1 MKYYK
6 CGHIMTTHGLKGDL
20 KIKSLSDFNRFSKG
34 NRLYIFHNKEYVEVV
49 VAKATPFGNY
59 MLVSFEDYLDINL
72 VQKFHSDDVYVSEM
86 DRKDELE
93 DGEFYYSDLIGKEVV
108 NQNQEARGI
117 VVEIRELPQA
127 EYLVVEYND
136 KKVLVPFIEKFVV
149 SVDDKIHIE
158 EIEGLF

>member
-34 NRLYIFHNKEYVEVV
+34 TRLYILHNKDYVEVV

-108 NQNQEARGI
+108 NQNEESRGV

-136 KKVLVPFIEKFVV
+136 KKVLIPFIEKFVT
-149 SVDDKIHIE
+149 SVDDKIHVE

>member
-1 MKYYK
+1 
-6 CGHIMTTHGLKGDL
+6 MTTHGLKGDL